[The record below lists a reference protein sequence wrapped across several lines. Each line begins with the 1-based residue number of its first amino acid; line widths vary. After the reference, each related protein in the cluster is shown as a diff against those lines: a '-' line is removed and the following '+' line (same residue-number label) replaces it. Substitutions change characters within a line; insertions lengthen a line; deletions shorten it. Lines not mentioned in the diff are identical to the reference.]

1 MVRRRYGPD
10 WREMRWSGKK
20 NLALRQIGYR
30 SERNDITHATAM
42 QTGEES
48 TRQLKVARQV
58 QRDLSEIFRLGARE
72 YCQGRMVTVT
82 RVRVSSDLEYAHAYL
97 SIFPSGNAE
106 EVVQS
111 IAARARE
118 IRYQLGKRVGKQLR
132 VVPELTFALDDSLDY
147 IENIDRLLKADSK
160 ENPDG

>member
-1 MVRRRYGPD
+1 
-10 WREMRWSGKK
+10 
-20 NLALRQIGYR
+20 
-30 SERNDITHATAM
+30 M

-82 RVRVSSDLEYAHAYL
+82 RVRVSSDLDAYL
-97 SIFPSGNAE
+97 SIFPPGNAE